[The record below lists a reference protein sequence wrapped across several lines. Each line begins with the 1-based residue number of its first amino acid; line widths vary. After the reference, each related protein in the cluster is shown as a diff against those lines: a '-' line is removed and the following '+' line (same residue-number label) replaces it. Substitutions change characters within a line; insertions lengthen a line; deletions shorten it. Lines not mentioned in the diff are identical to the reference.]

1 MSATASS
8 STDLFLLWRLSALH
22 VLSCSIDRAGCAASD
37 ALSSGLTCKNTYFC
51 VRVRKGDYVTAAF
64 CAPDEHRIIL
74 GAKCSP
80 MGRWA
85 TSAYRD
91 AIETVESHRG
101 LVRTVIANRF
111 RFLCRE
117 HHLSMPRRAIVLRML
132 SAKIAPNRL
141 GLKKIA
147 IYALISY
154 YL

>member
-1 MSATASS
+1 MT
-8 STDLFLLWRLSALH
+8 
-22 VLSCSIDRAGCAASD
+22 AAS
-37 ALSSGLTCKNTYFC
+37 
-51 VRVRKGDYVTAAF
+51 

-74 GAKCSP
+74 GAKRSP

-147 IYALISY
+147 IYIINLPSWTSRERRFHKDFSIIERVGVNGTCE
-154 YL
+154 

>member
-111 RFLCRE
+111 RFFCAV
-117 HHLSMPRRAIVLRML
+117 SI
-132 SAKIAPNRL
+132 I
-141 GLKKIA
+141 
-147 IYALISY
+147 
-154 YL
+154 

>member
-1 MSATASS
+1 MFCLAA
-8 STDLFLLWRLSALH
+8 LIGRAVLLRMPSR
-22 VLSCSIDRAGCAASD
+22 V
-37 ALSSGLTCKNTYFC
+37 SGLTCKNTYFY

-74 GAKCSP
+74 GAKRSP

-111 RFLCRE
+111 RFFV
-117 HHLSMPRRAIVLRML
+117 P
-132 SAKIAPNRL
+132 
-141 GLKKIA
+141 
-147 IYALISY
+147 
-154 YL
+154 